1 MSPGGQSVPAAASE
15 SSEDLMGGD
24 DPDEEP
30 MLLDLGED
38 SSERSGEDLLRGAG
52 GAESGAGV
60 LESGAVATNAQPSL
74 IEAAAAPRSLS
85 AQLDASAQARV
96 PAELLGMQVPA
107 RMGHV
112 AAHLPLGTCA
122 EMASEGTQ
130 RLSEGMEPPSPP
142 STALLPMQGA
152 SPASPQQDSNG
163 ATVQV
168 LQALLQQQQQQQQML
183 QMQYDE
189 LARRQLEQQQWQ
201 QQQWQQQQWQQQ
213 QLQQQQWQQQQAQQ
227 LQLQLQEQQQQLE
240 ELGSPGAPLGSYAPS
255 PGSRYSGRSP
265 GSRHSLRSPGSQLS
279 SVSSRGG
286 FGATPLSS
294 TPLHVSERRETEED
308 AAQLS
313 MEATGGGDPVA
324 VAAANAVRRR
334 DSEVA
339 RYKQRTQKL
348 LRERATLACDV
359 EELQE
364 ALSQAE
370 RQRLEAEAQAQAS
383 HAESSMSSTSN
394 LRRHSAQ
401 LATVAKA
408 TQREKQRRLAART
421 DVAKTHRQVKK
432 KQAQSDELES
442 ELKQLHSELL
452 EGEEQRALVEGRI
465 DLVKQLEAQLK
476 LCRQQIGEIE
486 TSWDAAD
493 GAAAAAGAN
502 ADGANADGAAS
513 GDEGDSA
520 EEGDSA
526 DEAELG
532 QREEFRR
539 RELDLQKRAKEA
551 RLLSS
556 SFVSKAAEW
565 RQDAERQRWLLEQ
578 AQLAAEGLD
587 SHHIS
592 VGEDAAEAEAHA
604 KAFEDGARWR
614 AEAHA
619 FAAEVDRLQAA
630 HARIEERR
638 AAEAR
643 GWHYFREQVQAQLES
658 RTERLVEAQQR
669 AWKLRTMAPGAD
681 HVGVSDLTAALSAA
695 RDELSSATEEV
706 ERIERSMGNLQEQ
719 IDSNRGSLAQLRAVE
734 TKLKATL

>member
-1 MSPGGQSVPAAASE
+1 
-15 SSEDLMGGD
+15 
-24 DPDEEP
+24 
-30 MLLDLGED
+30 
-38 SSERSGEDLLRGAG
+38 
-52 GAESGAGV
+52 
-60 LESGAVATNAQPSL
+60 NA
-74 IEAAAAPRSLS
+74 
-85 AQLDASAQARV
+85 D
-96 PAELLGMQVPA
+96 
-107 RMGHV
+107 
-112 AAHLPLGTCA
+112 
-122 EMASEGTQ
+122 
-130 RLSEGMEPPSPP
+130 
-142 STALLPMQGA
+142 
-152 SPASPQQDSNG
+152 
-163 ATVQV
+163 
-168 LQALLQQQQQQQQML
+168 
-183 QMQYDE
+183 
-189 LARRQLEQQQWQ
+189 
-201 QQQWQQQQWQQQ
+201 
-213 QLQQQQWQQQQAQQ
+213 
-227 LQLQLQEQQQQLE
+227 
-240 ELGSPGAPLGSYAPS
+240 
-255 PGSRYSGRSP
+255 
-265 GSRHSLRSPGSQLS
+265 
-279 SVSSRGG
+279 
-286 FGATPLSS
+286 
-294 TPLHVSERRETEED
+294 
-308 AAQLS
+308 
-313 MEATGGGDPVA
+313 
-324 VAAANAVRRR
+324 
-334 DSEVA
+334 
-339 RYKQRTQKL
+339 
-348 LRERATLACDV
+348 
-359 EELQE
+359 
-364 ALSQAE
+364 
-370 RQRLEAEAQAQAS
+370 
-383 HAESSMSSTSN
+383 
-394 LRRHSAQ
+394 
-401 LATVAKA
+401 
-408 TQREKQRRLAART
+408 
-421 DVAKTHRQVKK
+421 
-432 KQAQSDELES
+432 
-442 ELKQLHSELL
+442 
-452 EGEEQRALVEGRI
+452 
-465 DLVKQLEAQLK
+465 
-476 LCRQQIGEIE
+476 
-486 TSWDAAD
+486 
-493 GAAAAAGAN
+493 GAN